1 MRVLML
7 TSSYPKARGDG
18 TAPFIERIVLQVA
31 RRGHAV
37 DVVLPSHPDLVTE
50 GRMGDLPV
58 RFHPHA
64 RGPTRRSV
72 WGYATSMQ
80 ADRRLRPSA
89 WAVAPVALWSALA
102 TLRRLTSRATYDL
115 VHVHWL
121 LPNGPVAA
129 QAAAAAG
136 LPLVVSVH
144 GSDVFVA
151 ERNRLLRALARW
163 VLRNSRWVIACSG
176 DLARRVRAL
185 APDSPDCEVVPY
197 GVDAAEL
204 QAGDPQRWRE
214 RAGAG
219 PGDFLI
225 AGLGRLVAKKGFS
238 KLIEAAAILDRDG
251 VPVRVALGGDGD
263 LQADLARL
271 ARRQDCAA
279 RISFVGAVPHDEVG
293 AFLRAADVVVVPS
306 VRDERG
312 NVDGLPNVLLEALA
326 VGRPV
331 VSSCIGGIPDVIADG
346 RNGLLVPP
354 GDSAGLAKA
363 LGRLRREDGLC
374 RRLAH
379 AAEQTARELSWE
391 RYGERLLA
399 GYERVRSRR
408 REH

>member
-37 DVVLPSHPDLVTE
+37 DVVLPRHPDLVTE
-50 GRMGDLPV
+50 GRAGDLPV

-64 RGPTRRSV
+64 CGPAGWSV
-72 WGYATSMQ
+72 WGYASSMR
-80 ADRRLRPSA
+80 ADRRLRPAA
-89 WAVAPVALWSALA
+89 WVVAPLALFSALA
-102 TLRRLTSRATYDL
+102 TLRRLTARTAYDL

-129 QAAAAAG
+129 RAAAAAG
-136 LPLVVSVH
+136 LPLVVSLH

-151 ERNRLLRALARW
+151 ERNRLLRALGRW
-163 VLRNSRWVIACSG
+163 VLRRSRWVIACSG

-185 APDSPDCEVVPY
+185 APDGPECEVVPY

-204 QAGDPQRWRE
+204 RGGDPQRWRE
-214 RAGAG
+214 RAGVAA
-219 PGDFLI
+219 GDFVV

-238 KLIEAAAILDRDG
+238 RLIEAAGIL
-251 VPVRVALGGDGD
+251 VRAGMPLRVVLGGAGD
-263 LQADLARL
+263 LTEELVRR
-271 ARRQDCAA
+271 ARRQDCGA
-279 RISFVGAVPHDEVG
+279 RISFVGAVPHDQVG
-293 AFLRAADVVVVPS
+293 AFLSAADVVVVPS

-331 VSSCIGGIPDVIADG
+331 VSSRVGGIPDVIEDG
-346 RNGLLVPP
+346 QNGLLVPP
-354 GDSAGLAKA
+354 GDAAALAEA
-363 LGRLRREDGLC
+363 LARLHGDEGLRRRIAL
-374 RRLAH
+374 
-379 AAEQTARELSWE
+379 AAEQTAGGLSWE
-391 RYGERLLA
+391 RYGERLMA
-399 GYERVRSRR
+399 GYERVRSGG
-408 REH
+408 RER